1 MTLETYNK
9 IREEIKRIQNPIRT
23 CVVDEEEIVSHED
36 TAGDARGD
44 DNQRSSDSTG
54 QLTIETAANAHVDE
68 TSVADAQINTEGDGE
83 MTATEIEAKEQELQS
98 TITRLQRELAEKD
111 ELITERRTD

>member
-83 MTATEIEAKEQELQS
+83 MTATERLKQRSRNYNQLLLVYKENS
-98 TITRLQRELAEKD
+98 QR
-111 ELITERRTD
+111 RMN